1 MYQGRLNKLDQA
13 TAKYPIKEQVT
24 FQSNKLFKK
33 LIHNSIK
40 AGQTIHLLENEK
52 SQICPSPTH
61 SKEHQTKKQR
71 KSTPKKPKNITL

>member
-24 FQSNKLFKK
+24 FQSNKLLKK

-40 AGQTIHLLENEK
+40 AGQTI
-52 SQICPSPTH
+52 SPLR
-61 SKEHQTKKQR
+61 E
-71 KSTPKKPKNITL
+71 